1 MPVCNHCNI
10 DKPDEK
16 FYVYRPKKCKDC
28 IIAHVSKNPQAPEK
42 VKEIKK
48 RYYQNYK
55 KKRIAEL
62 NKILDSDPLTLS
74 EPIIGASIT
83 ETL

>member
-1 MPVCNHCNI
+1 MPLCNHCKI

-28 IIAHVSKNPQAPEK
+28 IILYAVNNPKPPEK

-55 KKRIAEL
+55 KKRLEL
-62 NKILDSDPLTLS
+62 LKQNKQNEINIEPL
-74 EPIIGASIT
+74 EI
-83 ETL
+83 